1 MQDWK
6 MQDYTQ
12 TKFNINID
20 VDSLIEIVTCEQ
32 QLVSLSGQSLW
43 EIITPQTL
51 W

>member
-1 MQDWK
+1 

-20 VDSLIEIVTCEQ
+20 VVDSLIGIVTCEQ

-43 EIITPQTL
+43 EVITPQTL
-51 W
+51 